1 MPTFMTVLIIEDEIK
16 VAHFIKRSLEQ
27 ENYLTDVAYDG
38 EDGLNK
44 GEINDYDVII
54 LDIKLPKLD
63 GLAVC
68 RRLREQN
75 IHTPIIMLTACE
87 KIEERI
93 KGLDAGADDYLVKP
107 FSFSELLAR
116 IRALLRREK
125 TIRPAK
131 LQVADLVLD
140 PAKHEVHRD
149 GREIHLTKKEYRIL
163 HYMMGRPG
171 HVCTRTMLG
180 EHIWGYS
187 YSHESNVI
195 DVSISALRK
204 KVDAGFG
211 KKLIH
216 TIRDVG
222 YKIQDKN

>member
-1 MPTFMTVLIIEDEIK
+1 MTVLIIEDEIK

-44 GEINDYDVII
+44 AEINDYSVII

-63 GLAVC
+63 GLSVC

-93 KGLDAGADDYLVKP
+93 NGLDAGADDYLVKP

-116 IRALLRREK
+116 LRALLRREK

-131 LQVADLVLD
+131 LQVGDLTLD
-140 PAKHEVHRD
+140 PSRHEVRR
-149 GREIHLTKKEYRIL
+149 GGKEIHLTKKEYRIL
-163 HYMMGRPG
+163 HYMMGRPAQ
-171 HVCTRTMLG
+171 VCTRTMLG
-180 EHIWGYS
+180 EHIWGYN

-204 KVDAGFG
+204 KVDSGFR

-216 TIRDVG
+216 TVREVG